1 MSEKTKILVT
11 GSSGFVGNSLVGELQ
26 NIEKYEIYGLVGN
39 RKGIGVYN
47 QTGLKKIFRGDISDY
62 ETLKK
67 AEELKKTDILVH
79 TAGLAHQF
87 GRVKKEDFWRV
98 NVQGTENV
106 CRLAQKI
113 GVEHFILISSVAVYG
128 DYAGSEIDETFSCHP
143 KGFYAESKLKS
154 ENRAIEFCEQNKI
167 RLTILR
173 LATVIGEGDY
183 GNTARLITAIDQKRF
198 IWVGDGSN
206 KKSLIYK
213 TDVARGIGQVIQA
226 KGNIKKEIYN
236 LTGAAVSMREVVEA
250 IAEGL
255 HKKTPRLRIPENL
268 VRRFF
273 RVNKTGLSF
282 EYLKKF
288 EKTFEKWLSDDI
300 FSGKKFFGQ
309 FNFKPETTVYEA
321 IAKQVDYYL
330 SQKKVK
336 NVD

>member
-11 GSSGFVGNSLVGELQ
+11 GSSGFVGKSLVKELQ
-26 NIEKYEIYGLVGN
+26 DIEKYEVYGLVGS
-39 RKGIGVYN
+39 RMGIETN
-47 QTGLKKIFRGDISDY
+47 CETELKRIFQGDISDY

-98 NVQGTENV
+98 NVRGTENI
-106 CRLAQKI
+106 CLLAQKI

-128 DYAGSEIDETFSCHP
+128 DYAGREIDETFVCNPH
-143 KGFYAESKLKS
+143 GFYAESKLES
-154 ENRAIEFCEQNKI
+154 EKCAVEFCERNNI

-173 LATVIGEGDY
+173 LATVIGEGDR
-183 GNTARLITAIDQKRF
+183 GNTTRLITSIDKGRF
-198 IWVGDGSN
+198 IWVGNGSN

-213 TDVARGIGQVIQA
+213 KDVAKGIRQVIEA
-226 KGNIKKEIYN
+226 KENIETEIYN
-236 LTGAAVSMREVVEA
+236 LTGEAVAMREVVEA
-250 IAEGL
+250 IAGNL
-255 HKKTPRLRIPENL
+255 HKKTPRLKIPENV
-268 VRRFF
+268 VRGFF

-300 FSGKKFFGQ
+300 FSGKKFSEKFD
-309 FNFKPETTVYEA
+309 FKPETTVYEA
-321 IAKQVDYYL
+321 LAKQVDYYL
-330 SQKKVK
+330 SQKKLK
-336 NVD
+336 T